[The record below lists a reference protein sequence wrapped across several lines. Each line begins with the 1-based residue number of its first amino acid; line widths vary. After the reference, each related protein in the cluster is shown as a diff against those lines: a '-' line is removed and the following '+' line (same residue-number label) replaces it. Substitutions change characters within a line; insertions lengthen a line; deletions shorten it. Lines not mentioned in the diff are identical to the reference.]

1 MPKLG
6 MGPVRRNQLIEAA
19 ISSLHDYGYADTT
32 VARIAKKAGVSS
44 GIVHHYFDGKDGL
57 LFATMQHMLRD
68 LRAETL
74 KRLKQAKTP
83 RGRLSAIVAA
93 NFAPSQYSPDVMT
106 AWLALYG
113 SARQSSNLTRI
124 LRLYDARLKSNL
136 KHAFNQLTG
145 PAKATE
151 LAIGVSALIDGVW
164 LRAALFGDV
173 YNRDTAIHLVESY
186 IDSQLPRVR
195 TPAH

>member
-44 GIVHHYFDGKDGL
+44 GIVHHYFDGKDDL
-57 LFATMQHMLRD
+57 LFATMQHMLRV

-74 KRLKQAKTP
+74 RNLKQAATP
-83 RGRLSAIVAA
+83 RARLTAIVEA
-93 NFAPSQYSPDVMT
+93 NFAPSQYSPDVMS

-113 SARQSSNLTRI
+113 SARQSPNLTRI
-124 LRLYDARLKSNL
+124 LKLYDARLKSNL
-136 KHAFNQLTG
+136 RDALKKLSDHE
-145 PAKATE
+145 KAAE

-164 LRAALFGDV
+164 VRAALLGDG
-173 YNRDTAIHLVESY
+173 YNRDTAIHLVRSY
-186 IDSQLPRVR
+186 IDCQLPN
-195 TPAH
+195 TH

>member
-44 GIVHHYFDGKDGL
+44 GIVHHYFDGKDDL
-57 LFATMQHMLRD
+57 LFATMRHMLRE

-74 KRLKQAKTP
+74 KRLKQAQTQ
-83 RGRLSAIVAA
+83 RDRLTAIVEA

-113 SARQSSNLTRI
+113 SARQSANLTRI

-136 KHAFNQLTG
+136 SDAFRKLTD
-145 PAKATE
+145 PDTAAE
-151 LAIGVSALIDGVW
+151 LALGVSALIDGVW

-186 IDSQLPRVR
+186 IDSQLPP
-195 TPAH
+195 TH

>member
-44 GIVHHYFDGKDGL
+44 GIVHHYFDGKDDL
-57 LFATMQHMLRD
+57 LFATMRHMLRV
-68 LRAETL
+68 LRTETL
-74 KRLKQAKTP
+74 NSLKQATTP
-83 RGRLSAIVAA
+83 RARLSAIVEA
-93 NFAPSQYSPDVMT
+93 NFAPSQYSPDVMS

-113 SARQSSNLTRI
+113 SARQSPNLTRI
-124 LRLYDARLKSNL
+124 LRLYDARLNSNL
-136 KHAFNQLTG
+136 RHAFRQLTDQE
-145 PAKATE
+145 KAVE

-164 LRAALFGDV
+164 LRAALLGDD
-173 YNRDTAIHLVESY
+173 YNRDTAIHLVTSY
-186 IDSQLPRVR
+186 IDGQLPN
-195 TPAH
+195 TH

>member
-44 GIVHHYFDGKDGL
+44 GIVHHYFDGKDDL
-57 LFATMQHMLRD
+57 LFATMRHMLRV

-74 KRLKQAKTP
+74 NNLKQATTP
-83 RGRLSAIVAA
+83 RARLSAIVEA
-93 NFAPSQYSPDVMT
+93 NFAPSQYSPDVMS

-113 SARQSSNLTRI
+113 SARQSPNLTRI
-124 LRLYDARLKSNL
+124 LMLYDARLNSNL
-136 KHAFNQLTG
+136 LDALKQLTDRE
-145 PAKATE
+145 KASE

-164 LRAALFGDV
+164 LRAALLGDS
-173 YNRDTAIHLVESY
+173 YNRDTAIHLVKSY
-186 IDSQLPRVR
+186 IDCQLPN
-195 TPAH
+195 TH

>member
-44 GIVHHYFDGKDGL
+44 GIVHHYFDGKDDL
-57 LFATMQHMLRD
+57 LFATMQHMLRV

-74 KRLKQAKTP
+74 RNLKQATTP
-83 RGRLSAIVAA
+83 RTRLSAIVEA
-93 NFAPSQYSPDVMT
+93 NFAPSQYSPDVMS

-113 SARQSSNLTRI
+113 STRQSPNLTRI
-124 LRLYDARLKSNL
+124 LKLYDSRLKSNL
-136 KHAFNQLTG
+136 RDALKKLTDQE
-145 PAKATE
+145 KAAE
-151 LAIGVSALIDGVW
+151 LAIGVSALIDGIW
-164 LRAALFGDV
+164 LRAALLGDG
-173 YNRDTAIHLVESY
+173 YNRDTAIHLVRSY
-186 IDSQLPRVR
+186 IDCQLPN
-195 TPAH
+195 TH

>member
-44 GIVHHYFDGKDGL
+44 GIVHHYFDGKDDL
-57 LFATMQHMLRD
+57 LFATMRHMLRV

-74 KRLKQAKTP
+74 NNLKQATTP
-83 RGRLSAIVAA
+83 RARLSAIVEA
-93 NFAPSQYSPDVMT
+93 NFAPSQYSPDVMS

-113 SARQSSNLTRI
+113 SARQSPSLTRI
-124 LRLYDARLKSNL
+124 LMLYDARLNSNL
-136 KHAFNQLTG
+136 LDALKQLTDRE
-145 PAKATE
+145 KASE

-164 LRAALFGDV
+164 LRAALLGDS
-173 YNRDTAIHLVESY
+173 YNRDTAIHLVKSY
-186 IDSQLPRVR
+186 IDCQLPN
-195 TPAH
+195 TH

>member
-32 VARIAKKAGVSS
+32 VARIARKAGVSS
-44 GIVHHYFDGKDGL
+44 GIVHHYFDGKDDL

-74 KRLKQAKTP
+74 KRLKQAQTP
-83 RGRLSAIVAA
+83 RDRLSAIVEA

-113 SARQSSNLTRI
+113 SARQSANLTRI

-136 KHAFNQLTG
+136 SDAFRKLTD
-145 PAKATE
+145 PDTAAE
-151 LAIGVSALIDGVW
+151 LALGVAALIDGVW
-164 LRAALFGDV
+164 LRAALYGNV
-173 YNRDTAIHLVESY
+173 YKRDTAIHLVESY
-186 IDSQLPRVR
+186 IDGQLPP
-195 TPAH
+195 TH

>member
-32 VARIAKKAGVSS
+32 VARIARKAGVSS
-44 GIVHHYFDGKDGL
+44 GTVHHYFDGKDDL

-74 KRLKQAKTP
+74 KRLKQAQTP
-83 RGRLSAIVAA
+83 RDRLSAIVEA

-113 SARQSSNLTRI
+113 SARQSANLTRI

-136 KHAFNQLTG
+136 SDAFRKLTD
-145 PAKATE
+145 PDTAAE
-151 LAIGVSALIDGVW
+151 LALGVSALIDGVW

-186 IDSQLPRVR
+186 IDSQLPP
-195 TPAH
+195 TH

>member
-44 GIVHHYFDGKDGL
+44 GIVHHYFDGKDDL
-57 LFATMQHMLRD
+57 LFATMQHMLRV

-74 KRLKQAKTP
+74 RNLKQATTP
-83 RGRLSAIVAA
+83 RTRLSAIVEA
-93 NFAPSQYSPDVMT
+93 NFAPSQYSPDVMS

-113 SARQSSNLTRI
+113 SARQSPNLTRI
-124 LRLYDARLKSNL
+124 LKLYDSRLKSNL
-136 KHAFNQLTG
+136 RDALKKLTDQE
-145 PAKATE
+145 KAAE
-151 LAIGVSALIDGVW
+151 LAIGVSALIDGIW
-164 LRAALFGDV
+164 LRAALLGDG
-173 YNRDTAIHLVESY
+173 YNRDTAIHLVRSY
-186 IDSQLPRVR
+186 IDCQLPN
-195 TPAH
+195 TH

>member
-32 VARIAKKAGVSS
+32 VARIARKAGVSS
-44 GIVHHYFDGKDGL
+44 GTVHHYFDGKDDL

-74 KRLKQAKTP
+74 KRLKQAQTP
-83 RGRLSAIVAA
+83 RDRLSAIVEA

-113 SARQSSNLTRI
+113 SARQSANLTRI

-136 KHAFNQLTG
+136 SDAFRKLTD
-145 PAKATE
+145 PDTAAE
-151 LAIGVSALIDGVW
+151 LALGVSALIDGVW
-164 LRAALFGDV
+164 LRAALFGDI

-186 IDSQLPRVR
+186 IDSQLPP
-195 TPAH
+195 TH

>member
-1 MPKLG
+1 
-6 MGPVRRNQLIEAA
+6 AA

-44 GIVHHYFDGKDGL
+44 GIVHHYFDGKDDL

-74 KRLKQAKTP
+74 KRLKQAQTP
-83 RGRLSAIVAA
+83 RGRLSAIIEA

-136 KHAFNQLTG
+136 SDAFKKLTG
-145 PAKATE
+145 PAQAKE
-151 LAIGVSALIDGVW
+151 LAMGVSALIDGVW

-173 YNRDTAIHLVESY
+173 YNRETAIHLVESY
-186 IDSQLPRVR
+186 IDAQLP
-195 TPAH
+195 PHIEIPHE

>member
-44 GIVHHYFDGKDGL
+44 GIVHHYFDGKDDL
-57 LFATMQHMLRD
+57 LFATMRHMLRV

-74 KRLKQAKTP
+74 NSLKQATTP
-83 RGRLSAIVAA
+83 RDRLSAIVEA
-93 NFAPSQYSPDVMT
+93 NFAPSQYSPDVMS

-113 SARQSSNLTRI
+113 SARQSPNLTRI
-124 LRLYDARLKSNL
+124 LMLYDARLNSNL
-136 KHAFNQLTG
+136 LDALKQLTDRD
-145 PAKATE
+145 KASE

-164 LRAALFGDV
+164 LRAALLGDS
-173 YNRDTAIHLVESY
+173 YNRDTAIHLVKSY
-186 IDSQLPRVR
+186 IDCQLPN
-195 TPAH
+195 TH